1 MAYLWFSPKR
11 DDRLTLSMAWAALIC
26 EVENPSASFPS
37 VLSPTWLLIYIGLP
51 QPMSYLEKG

>member
-37 VLSPTWLLIYIGLP
+37 VLSPIWLLIYIGLP